1 MSKIFINGN
10 RSGYSPDQCG
20 RTLTAQQLIDI
31 LSGFD
36 PDSPV
41 YLKND
46 GGYTY
51 GAITDWDIDE
61 EEDTEEEE
69 ESEDC

>member
-1 MSKIFINGN
+1 MSKIYINGN
-10 RSGYSPDQCG
+10 RSGYSPEQCG
-20 RTLTAQQLIDI
+20 RTLTAQQLINI

-36 PDSPV
+36 PDAPV

-61 EEDTEEEE
+61 KEDTEEDEGEE
-69 ESEDC
+69 C

>member
-10 RSGYSPDQCG
+10 RSGYSPEQCG

-36 PDSPV
+36 PDAPV

-61 EEDTEEEE
+61 DTAEDEEEE
-69 ESEDC
+69 Y

>member
-10 RSGYSPDQCG
+10 RNGYSPDQCG

-36 PDSPV
+36 PDAPV

-61 EEDTEEEE
+61 EDTEEDEG
-69 ESEDC
+69 EDC

>member
-10 RSGYSPDQCG
+10 RNGYSPEQCG

-51 GAITDWDIDE
+51 GEITDWDIEE
-61 EEDTEEEE
+61 EEDTEEDEE
-69 ESEDC
+69 EEC